1 MTTTGSTTSIP
12 ATTGTA
18 PIGTAPFGTAPT
30 GTGSTGPARR
40 RNRPA
45 PCASPRPPARTERG
59 VGHPLLRI
67 GVTTL
72 GGGRL
77 GHEVLLALAAR
88 HPATAAGL
96 TLAPPPLM
104 WAMLRGG
111 AVDAVL
117 ADSTAI
123 APPGTR
129 VAAVT
134 GPGPAAVAIVAE
146 EPSEPS
152 EPSEPREPTWPSEPS
167 GPAAL
172 VLRHLVEDLGWTPV
186 AEGGGRRG

>member
-72 GGGRL
+72 GGGRQREEDL
-77 GHEVLLALAAR
+77 
-88 HPATAAGL
+88 
-96 TLAPPPLM
+96 
-104 WAMLRGG
+104 
-111 AVDAVL
+111 
-117 ADSTAI
+117 
-123 APPGTR
+123 
-129 VAAVT
+129 
-134 GPGPAAVAIVAE
+134 VAE
-146 EPSEPS
+146 
-152 EPSEPREPTWPSEPS
+152 
-167 GPAAL
+167 AA
-172 VLRHLVEDLGWTPV
+172 P
-186 AEGGGRRG
+186 AEGGDADPQQRVADAPLGPGGASAILSLIHI